1 MSDKKQTRDLNRNK
15 RKKKKQAEF
24 RRGYF
29 SENMDIGILV
39 QLKDPVKTEPAFDK
53 TRLKRL

>member
-1 MSDKKQTRDLNRNK
+1 VTKSNKRDLNK
-15 RKKKKQAEF
+15 DKEKKEKQAEF

-39 QLKDPVKTEPAFDK
+39 
-53 TRLKRL
+53 